1 MTIDTKD
8 IDVTNDEAILKDNKC
23 VGYITSG
30 GYAHHVKQSMALGYV
45 PIEFSKHGT
54 SLEVE
59 INGKFYKANV
69 TDKPLYDANGGKM
82 KS

>member
-1 MTIDTKD
+1 MIIDTKD
-8 IDVTNDEAILKDNKC
+8 IDVTNDEAILKDKKC

-30 GYAHHVKQSMALGYV
+30 GYAHHSKKSMALGYV
-45 PIEFSKHGT
+45 PTELAKHDT

-59 INGKFYKANV
+59 INGKLYKANV
-69 TDKPLYDANGGKM
+69 TDRPLYDANGGKM